1 MEWSDANVEAALRT
15 EIIESQRSQA
25 EILKWKLISV
35 AALGALA
42 LSFRRAAEPEPT
54 FWSGLDLRLLLCL
67 VPVICA
73 YVDLLS
79 IHLMLRMIVIGTYLR
94 KAKGAFPDQI
104 IKDYESFLWDIRN
117 DRRGNPFLFELLAL
131 HGSSFVLS
139 ALVLLFGLLM
149 PTDKFHESYIFMV
162 AGFSGILATF
172 FLISNFNRRAE
183 RIAAMPVEAVCSTP

>member
-25 EILKWKLISV
+25 EFLKWKLLSV

-73 YVDLLS
+73 YVVATNFFRPLQG
-79 IHLMLRMIVIGTYLR
+79 V
-94 KAKGAFPDQI
+94 AKWSRAPHP
-104 IKDYESFLWDIRN
+104 L
-117 DRRGNPFLFELLAL
+117 
-131 HGSSFVLS
+131 
-139 ALVLLFGLLM
+139 
-149 PTDKFHESYIFMV
+149 PT
-162 AGFSGILATF
+162 SG
-172 FLISNFNRRAE
+172 
-183 RIAAMPVEAVCSTP
+183 